1 MSHAHGEDPH
11 DDPYASFRSHRA
23 KSSAASNESYLDT
36 SEGVDLDPSEAL
48 RPGARVI
55 HPKFGIG
62 RVRTVEGSQHDPAV
76 TVYFEADGVTKKLK
90 ASFLR
95 PA

>member
-1 MSHAHGEDPH
+1 VH
-11 DDPYASFRSHRA
+11 DDPYASFRSQRA
-23 KSSAASNESYLDT
+23 KSSAARNESYLDT

-48 RPGARVI
+48 RPGARVM
-55 HPKFGIG
+55 HAKFGIG
-62 RVRTVEGSQHDPAV
+62 RVRTVEGVHSDVAV
-76 TVYFEADGVTKKLK
+76 TVYFESSGVTKKLK